1 MLMDKSVFEKYIEEM
16 RRMQA
21 KSAPIKTAAP
31 PPTPPK
37 PITHTENGNDM
48 QGEGYLVVNVT
59 SVRGLYPIEGADV
72 TVFTGEADSPTVVA
86 TATTDQSG
94 KTPPIPLPAPSVEFS
109 ESPDPSERPFA
120 YYNIRTVE
128 DGFRENLNFNL
139 AIFDKVTS
147 LQTITLEP
155 MTTEIEQNRPI
166 VIDEFENYGL

>member
-1 MLMDKSVFEKYIEEM
+1 MDKSIFEKYIEEM
-16 RRMQA
+16 RRMQKEA
-21 KSAPIKTAAP
+21 TPIKTVS
-31 PPTPPK
+31 TPPAPKK
-37 PITHTENGNDM
+37 PVTPTENGGDM

-59 SVRGLYPIEGADV
+59 AVRGLYPVEGAEV
-72 TVFTGEADSPTVVA
+72 TVFTGEADSPIIVA

-94 KTPPIPLPAPSVEFS
+94 KTPPIPLPAPAEELS
-109 ESPDPSERPFA
+109 ESPDPAERPFA

-155 MTTEIEQNRPI
+155 MTTEVEQNRPI
-166 VIDEFENYGL
+166 IIDEFENYSL